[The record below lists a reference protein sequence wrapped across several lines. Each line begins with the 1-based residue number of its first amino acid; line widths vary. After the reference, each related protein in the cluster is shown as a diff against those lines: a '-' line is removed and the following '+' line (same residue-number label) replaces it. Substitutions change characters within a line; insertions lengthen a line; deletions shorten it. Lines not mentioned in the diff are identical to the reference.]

1 LEVTVMEEPIK
12 EVLLVGTKAL
22 PSLQGSGTYI
32 YPVVGARLSQ
42 GYSSYHRAIDLAI
55 SSGSKVRASDGGTVI
70 YAGYRGSYG
79 YVIRINHGGNRVTL
93 YAHCSKLLVRAGEKV
108 YQGQHIANSG
118 STGRSTGP
126 HLHFEVIINGVQKNP
141 LNYI

>member
-1 LEVTVMEEPIK
+1 MIRRPPRST
-12 EVLLVGTKAL
+12 
-22 PSLQGSGTYI
+22 
-32 YPVVGARLSQ
+32 LSSSSAASDVYKRQ
-42 GYSSYHRAIDLAI
+42 SYHRAIDLAI

-70 YAGYRGSYG
+70 YAGYSGSYG

-93 YAHCSKLLVRAGEKV
+93 YAHCSRLLVRAGEKV
-108 YQGQHIANSG
+108 YQGQQIANSG

-126 HLHFEVIINGVQKNP
+126 HVHFEVIINGVQKNP